1 MFGLFNNGSNKLLRY
16 VRLDHTIPQRFKH
29 AVLYILKQI
38 FDLQE
43 MTNQKVAI
51 ITGGSSGIGRA
62 AAVAL
67 AKQGVKI
74 AIAARRAK
82 EGEETVR
89 LVKEAGS
96 DGVFVKTDVANED
109 DVRSL
114 VEKTA
119 KTYGRLDYAFNN
131 AGIEE
136 TMTPLVDQTSD
147 IFNQIMNVNVKG
159 VWLGMKY
166 EIPQMIRNGGGAI
179 VNTSSGAGV
188 IGIPQ
193 MPIYVASKHAV
204 LGLTKSAAL
213 EYAKSGIRINAIA
226 PGGVETDML
235 ERTAEENKQ
244 FVETLKSMHPIGR
257 IGDPEEIANAVVWLL
272 SDKASFVLGHTLLV
286 DGGVV
291 SR

>member
-1 MFGLFNNGSNKLLRY
+1 
-16 VRLDHTIPQRFKH
+16 
-29 AVLYILKQI
+29 
-38 FDLQE
+38 
-43 MTNQKVAI
+43 MTDQKAAI

-96 DGVFVKTDVANED
+96 EGIFVKTDVANEN

-114 VEKTA
+114 VEKTV
-119 KTYGRLDYAFNN
+119 KQYNRLDYAFNN

-136 TMTPLVDQTSD
+136 MTTPLVDQTSEVFD
-147 IFNQIMNVNVKG
+147 QIMNVNVKG
-159 VWLGMKY
+159 VWLSMKY
-166 EIPQMIRNGGGAI
+166 EIPEMIRTGGGAI

-188 IGIPQ
+188 IGYPQ
-193 MPIYVASKHAV
+193 QPIYIASKHAV

-226 PGGVETDML
+226 PGVTETEMVKRVDKQL
-235 ERTAEENKQ
+235 IER
-244 FVETLKSMHPIGR
+244 LKSITPIGR
-257 IGDPEEIANAVVWLL
+257 IGDPQEIANAVVWLL

>member
-1 MFGLFNNGSNKLLRY
+1 
-16 VRLDHTIPQRFKH
+16 
-29 AVLYILKQI
+29 
-38 FDLQE
+38 
-43 MTNQKVAI
+43 MTDQKAAI

-96 DGVFVKTDVANED
+96 EGIFVKTDVANEN

-114 VEKTA
+114 VEKTV
-119 KTYGRLDYAFNN
+119 KQYNRLDYAFNN

-136 TMTPLVDQTSD
+136 MTTPLVDQTSEVFD
-147 IFNQIMNVNVKG
+147 QIMNVNVKG
-159 VWLGMKY
+159 VWLSMKY
-166 EIPQMIRNGGGAI
+166 EIPEMIRTGGGAI

-188 IGIPQ
+188 IGYPQ
-193 MPIYVASKHAV
+193 QPIYIASKHAV

-226 PGGVETDML
+226 PGVTETEMVERVD
-235 ERTAEENKQ
+235 KQ
-244 FVETLKSMHPIGR
+244 LIEHLKSITPIGR
-257 IGDPEEIANAVVWLL
+257 IGDPQEIANAVVWLL

>member
-1 MFGLFNNGSNKLLRY
+1 
-16 VRLDHTIPQRFKH
+16 
-29 AVLYILKQI
+29 
-38 FDLQE
+38 
-43 MTNQKVAI
+43 MTDQKVVI

-96 DGVFVKTDVANED
+96 DGIFVKTDVANEN

-114 VEKTA
+114 VEKTV
-119 KTYGRLDYAFNN
+119 KQYNRLDYAFNN

-136 TMTPLVDQTSD
+136 MTTPLVDQTSKVFD
-147 IFNQIMNVNVKG
+147 QIMNINVRG
-159 VWLGMKY
+159 VWLSMKY
-166 EIPQMIRNGGGAI
+166 EIPEMIKNGVGVGGAI

-188 IGIPQ
+188 VGYPQ
-193 MPIYVASKHAV
+193 QPIYIASKHAV

-226 PGGVETDML
+226 PGVTETEMVERVD
-235 ERTAEENKQ
+235 KQ
-244 FVETLKSMHPIGR
+244 FIERLKSITPIGR
-257 IGDPEEIANAVVWLL
+257 IGDPQEIANAVVWLL

>member
-1 MFGLFNNGSNKLLRY
+1 
-16 VRLDHTIPQRFKH
+16 
-29 AVLYILKQI
+29 
-38 FDLQE
+38 
-43 MTNQKVAI
+43 MTEQKVAI

-96 DGVFVKTDVANED
+96 EGIFVKTDVANEN

-114 VEKTA
+114 VEKTV
-119 KTYGRLDYAFNN
+119 KQYNRLDYAFNN

-136 TMTPLVDQTSD
+136 MTTPLVDQTSEVFD
-147 IFNQIMNVNVKG
+147 QIMNVNVKG
-159 VWLGMKY
+159 VWLSMKY
-166 EIPQMIRNGGGAI
+166 EIPEMIRTGGGAI

-188 IGIPQ
+188 IGYPQ
-193 MPIYVASKHAV
+193 QPIYIASKHAV

-226 PGGVETDML
+226 PGVTETEMVERVD
-235 ERTAEENKQ
+235 KQ
-244 FVETLKSMHPIGR
+244 LIESLKSITPIGR
-257 IGDPEEIANAVVWLL
+257 IGDPQEIANAVVWLL

-286 DGGVV
+286 DGGIV